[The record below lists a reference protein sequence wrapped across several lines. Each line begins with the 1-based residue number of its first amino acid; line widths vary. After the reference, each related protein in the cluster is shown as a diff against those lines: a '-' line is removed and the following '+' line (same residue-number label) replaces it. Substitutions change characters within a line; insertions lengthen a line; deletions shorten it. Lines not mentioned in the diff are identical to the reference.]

1 MLLLLIVRYMAVS
14 RVGFAHRFP
23 GVYAFVLVGG
33 AHPTK
38 NMPE

>member
-1 MLLLLIVRYMAVS
+1 M
-14 RVGFAHRFP
+14 GFAHRFR

-38 NMPE
+38 HMPEPSDLRRWMSASA